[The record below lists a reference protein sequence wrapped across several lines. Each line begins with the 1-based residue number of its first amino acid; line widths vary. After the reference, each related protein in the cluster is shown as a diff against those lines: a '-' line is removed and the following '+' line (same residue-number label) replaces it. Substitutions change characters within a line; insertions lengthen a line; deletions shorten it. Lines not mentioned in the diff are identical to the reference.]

1 MESDTLA
8 ELLEKVDDDGMR
20 QTAAGRNGRRNPR
33 FSQDKAMRQ
42 LSKPPIDVKQ
52 SGTPI
57 NRTLLLLTDRQG
69 TCCELSGVVDWNQDW
84 AAFGAQICL

>member
-1 MESDTLA
+1 
-8 ELLEKVDDDGMR
+8 
-20 QTAAGRNGRRNPR
+20 
-33 FSQDKAMRQ
+33 MRQ

-57 NRTLLLLTDRQG
+57 NRKLLLLTDRQG